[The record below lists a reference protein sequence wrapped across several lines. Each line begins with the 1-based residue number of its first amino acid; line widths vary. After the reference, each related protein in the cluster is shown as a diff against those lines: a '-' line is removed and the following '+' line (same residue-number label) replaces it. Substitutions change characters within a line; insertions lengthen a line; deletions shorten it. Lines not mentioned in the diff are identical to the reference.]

1 VRSVIVVV
9 AFELVQ
15 HGCGVLLVEDQEAVE
30 EFTADCPDKALGDR
44 IRPGCTNRRLD
55 DPHVDGG
62 EDRIEG
68 GAELGVAV
76 ADEEQEAAV
85 GVVEVHERVAG
96 LLGEPGAGGVGSD
109 AEDVHAAGGV
119 LDDEDRVQPVHGDR
133 VEVKQV
139 AGQDRMCLRPQKRA
153 PRRSGPSRR
162 RVDAGG
168 VQDSPD
174 GGGSDL
180 VAEPRELAV
189 DASISPGGVLGGR
202 RRIRVRR
209 PAGMAGRPGR
219 TGWVV
224 QRRMISSWCQ
234 RRMVAGVVG

>member
-119 LDDEDRVQPVHGDR
+119 LDDEDRVQPVQGDR
-133 VEVKQV
+133 VEVNKSQARTACACARRNSPHEGPARRG
-139 AGQDRMCLRPQKRA
+139 AGSMPAAFRIPQMVEA
-153 PRRSGPSRR
+153 P
-162 RVDAGG
+162 
-168 VQDSPD
+168 
-174 GGGSDL
+174 
-180 VAEPRELAV
+180 
-189 DASISPGGVLGGR
+189 I
-202 RRIRVRR
+202 
-209 PAGMAGRPGR
+209 
-219 TGWVV
+219 W
-224 QRRMISSWCQ
+224 
-234 RRMVAGVVG
+234 